1 MSFDRD
7 GFDKEVGLLLQAA
20 RKRREMTQEEL
31 AVEIGVQRASYAN
44 IEAGR
49 QRVPLDIVWRVAV
62 VLGVSIATLVPEP
75 IAPSSRRSLPART
88 SDDQGSFSTSFN
100 LTDLMIKIPTG

>member
-31 AVEIGVQRASYAN
+31 AAEIGVQRASYAN

-49 QRVPLDIVWRVAV
+49 QRIPLDIVWRAAV
-62 VLGVSIATLVPEP
+62 VLGMPIASLVPEP
-75 IAPSSRRSLPART
+75 IAPASHRPASAAATDER
-88 SDDQGSFSTSFN
+88 GFSTSFN
-100 LTDLMIKIPTG
+100 LADLMVRIPTT

>member
-49 QRVPLDIVWRVAV
+49 QRVPLDIVWRAAV
-62 VLGVSIATLVPEP
+62 VLGVSIASLVPEP
-75 IAPSSRRSLPART
+75 VAQTSRRVAAAAA
-88 SDDQGSFSTSFN
+88 DDRGFTTSFN